1 MSEPDLPPDPD
12 AELDTD
18 ERRFS
23 LSVWPQTAARA
34 WQAEVRAAGA
44 AAPIRFDRPV
54 DLVVFLIELSRAT
67 DWQPRG
73 LR

>member
-1 MSEPDLPPDPD
+1 MSESRQPPQDHADP
-12 AELDTD
+12 D

-23 LSVWPQTAARA
+23 LSVWPQTPARA
-34 WQAEVRAAGA
+34 WQAEVSTAAG

-54 DLVVFLIELSRAT
+54 DLVLFLTEISRST